1 MSRTEMG
8 MLVEDLSNLKDNR
21 CHAVTDLVKHAFGDL
36 WLADMEPQRFS
47 DRDANQPVHC
57 KRRELRAA
65 EVD

>member
-8 MLVEDLSNLKDNR
+8 MLVEDLSNLKDNG
-21 CHAVTDLVKHAFGDL
+21 CHAVTDLKHASGDL
-36 WLADMEPQRFS
+36 WLADMEPQGFS
-47 DRDANQPVHC
+47 DRDAHQPVRC